1 VIGAYGSQV
10 VRVVSVLLAPLMMM
24 FGLYVVAHGHY
35 GPGGGFVGGIVIG
48 VAIVLLRFT
57 VPRSVSLRYFPPA
70 AARIAAAAG
79 VLIYLAAGFAA
90 LAAGAEFLDYEAV
103 GLFGGTDPD
112 RRYIGILVVEIG
124 VGLAVT
130 GVMVSLFDS
139 LASAEAGEDLEAEQP

>member
-1 VIGAYGSQV
+1 MIGAYGSQV
-10 VRVVSVLLAPLMMM
+10 VRVVSVLIAPPMMM

-35 GPGGGFVGGIVIG
+35 GPGGGFVGGIIVG
-48 VAIVLLRFT
+48 VAIILLRFT
-57 VPRSVSLRYFPPA
+57 IPREISLRYFPPA

-79 VLIYLAAGFAA
+79 VLIYLLAGFAA
-90 LAAGAEFLDYEAV
+90 LVVGAEFLDYEAV
-103 GLFGGTDPD
+103 AAFGGTAPD

-139 LASAEAGEDLEAEQP
+139 LASAESGEDLEELRR